1 MKSKFLFQ
9 FFFLSYSLFYG
20 NVSFAEEVI
29 QFETDVWC
37 PYTCDPKVI
46 GLKGYVIDIAEEIY
60 KENNIKFIST
70 VAPWARTLVKTE
82 KGEIDAL
89 GAAYKE
95 GREDKYLFPKEDFGK
110 SINGFFVNKNSN
122 WIFKTPESLKDL
134 ILGSTLGY
142 VYGGHI
148 DLLRKNV
155 KKLVETGGETAF
167 QKNLDKLVHN
177 ELDSVIEET
186 AVAKYTIKMLELGS
200 KIKEAGTIGQ
210 KTGIYI
216 AFTKNKPTSQKYVKM
231 LEEGIVK
238 YRKNGKF
245 EQIMKKYGLKMEK

>member
-1 MKSKFLFQ
+1 MKNRFFIQIFILCIALIYENYLF
-9 FFFLSYSLFYG
+9 S
-20 NVSFAEEVI
+20 EEVI
-29 QFETDVWC
+29 QFETDIWC
-37 PYTCDPKVI
+37 PYTCDEKI
-46 GLKGYVIDIAEEIY
+46 FGMKGYVIDIAEEIF

-70 VAPWARTLVKTE
+70 VGPWARILVRTE

-95 GREDKYLFPKEDFGK
+95 GREDKFLFPKEDFGK
-110 SINGFFVNKNSN
+110 SVNGFFVNKNSN
-122 WIFKTPESLKDL
+122 WFYKTPESLKEI
-134 ILGSTLGY
+134 ILGSNLGY
-142 VYGGHI
+142 VYAGNI

-167 QKNLDKLVHN
+167 QKNLEKLVHN

-186 AVAKYTIKMLELGS
+186 TVAKYTIKMLELGN
-200 KIKEAGTIGQ
+200 KIKEAGTIGN

-216 AFTKNKPTSQKYVKM
+216 AFTKNKPTSKKYVKM

-238 YRKNGKF
+238 YKKNGKF
-245 EQIMKKYGLKMEK
+245 EQIVKRYGLKMEK